1 MHHTTRR
8 QALRMAIAAAGLA
21 GLALPAAAQTFPDKP
36 VRLVV
41 PFAAGGGTD
50 ILARDLGP
58 RLAEALGQPVIID
71 NKGGAGGN
79 IGTDFVARAP
89 ADGYTLLFGSNSMT
103 INAGLYD
110 KLPFDPIKSFAPVG
124 LVGTAPLVLVV
135 HPDTGFHNVRDLMRA
150 AKERPGT
157 LNWAAPGNGTPHH
170 LATALFNQMTG
181 SDIVHVQYK
190 GGGPA
195 IADLIAHQ
203 TQAGIQTLSSVRG
216 YVDSGRLRA
225 LGVATAR
232 RSALYPALPT
242 IAEAGVP
249 GYEVNLWYGLFAP
262 ANTPPAIVQAINTA
276 LNKVLADKAM
286 QTRFAER
293 GYELQP
299 GSPADLGKLTAE
311 DLARST
317 KVITAAK
324 IKAD

>member
-1 MHHTTRR
+1 MQATHRR
-8 QALRMAIAAAGLA
+8 QVLCTVWAVAAWA
-21 GLALPAAAQTFPDKP
+21 GLALPAVAQTFPDKP

-79 IGTDFVARAP
+79 IGTDYVARAP

-110 KLPFDPIKSFAPVG
+110 KLSFDPVKSFAPVG

-135 HPDTGFHNVRDLMRA
+135 HPQTGLQNVRELIQA
-150 AKERPGT
+150 AKDRPGA
-157 LNWAAPGNGTPHH
+157 LNWSAPGNGTPHH

-216 YVDSGRLRA
+216 YIDTGRLRA
-225 LGVATAR
+225 LGVATAK
-232 RSALYPALPT
+232 RSALYPSLRT

-249 GYEVNLWYGLFAP
+249 GYEVGLWYGIFAP
-262 ANTPPAIVQAINTA
+262 ANTPAAVVQTLNHA
-276 LNKVLADKAM
+276 LNKVLANQAV

-299 GSPADLGKLTAE
+299 GAPADLGKLTAD

-317 KVITAAK
+317 RIIRDAK